1 MSSPIHVYSEIGKLK
16 TVMLHRPG
24 KELEN
29 LAPDILHRMLIDDIP
44 YLKIA
49 QEEHDAF
56 AHVLRQQGIKVLY
69 LEDLLAESLTDEKVR
84 RAFLDQLLDESSIK
98 KQDPLHQLLLNY
110 LQELPTK
117 EMVKTVIAGIRKS
130 AIHNSTPSLA
140 DLAEDPDYPFYLDPM
155 PNVYFTRDQQAAI
168 GSGMTINRMTFRA
181 RRRES
186 LFMETILKNHPDFKN
201 ATIPVWRDR
210 YHHGRLEGGDELV
223 LNNHVLA
230 VGISQRTSA
239 TAITDLAHNLFG
251 HSSYDTILAIK
262 IPHNHAMMHLD
273 TVFTMI
279 NYDQFTVHPFILDK
293 AGKID
298 IYVLQPDDH
307 NGVKITEKN
316 DLVQVLKENLH
327 LSELDLIP
335 TGGGGILVIVKDG
348 HLRGVAGVIDKD
360 FSAAKMA
367 EDINADELVILTTV
381 DHAFLNYGKENQ
393 QAIGKIKVEQLK
405 QYLAAGYFAAGSM
418 KPKIEAAIE
427 FVEKTGNLAIITSL
441 SNANKLADGVGT
453 IVYN

>member
-110 LQELPTK
+110 LQELLTK
-117 EMVKTVIAGIRKS
+117 EMVKTVIAGIIKS

-239 TAITDLAHNLFG
+239 TAITDLAHNLFD

-273 TVFTMI
+273 IVFTMI
-279 NYDQFTVHPFILDK
+279 NYNQFTVHPFILDK

-335 TGGGGILVIVKDG
+335 TGGGDPIAAPREQWNDG
-348 HLRGVAGVIDKD
+348 
-360 FSAAKMA
+360 S
-367 EDINADELVILTTV
+367 NT
-381 DHAFLNYGKENQ
+381 
-393 QAIGKIKVEQLK
+393 
-405 QYLAAGYFAAGSM
+405 
-418 KPKIEAAIE
+418 
-427 FVEKTGNLAIITSL
+427 LAIAPGEVVTYDRNYVSNDLLRKHGIIVHEIRSSEL
-441 SNANKLADGVGT
+441 SRGRGGPRCMSCPLIREDL
-453 IVYN
+453 

>member
-1 MSSPIHVYSEIGKLK
+1 
-16 TVMLHRPG
+16 MLHRPG

-56 AHVLRQQGIKVLY
+56 AHVLRQQGIKILY

-130 AIHNSTPSLA
+130 AVHNSTPSLA

-335 TGGGGILVIVKDG
+335 TGGGDPIAAPREQWNDG
-348 HLRGVAGVIDKD
+348 
-360 FSAAKMA
+360 S
-367 EDINADELVILTTV
+367 NT
-381 DHAFLNYGKENQ
+381 
-393 QAIGKIKVEQLK
+393 
-405 QYLAAGYFAAGSM
+405 
-418 KPKIEAAIE
+418 
-427 FVEKTGNLAIITSL
+427 LAIAPGEVVTYDRNYVSNDLLRKHGIIVHEIRSSEL
-441 SNANKLADGVGT
+441 SRGRGGPRCMSCPLIREDL
-453 IVYN
+453 

>member
-110 LQELPTK
+110 LQELLIK

-239 TAITDLAHNLFG
+239 TAITDLAHNLFD

-279 NYDQFTVHPFILDK
+279 NYNQFTVHPFILDK

-335 TGGGGILVIVKDG
+335 TGGGDPIAAPREQWNDG
-348 HLRGVAGVIDKD
+348 
-360 FSAAKMA
+360 S
-367 EDINADELVILTTV
+367 NT
-381 DHAFLNYGKENQ
+381 
-393 QAIGKIKVEQLK
+393 
-405 QYLAAGYFAAGSM
+405 
-418 KPKIEAAIE
+418 
-427 FVEKTGNLAIITSL
+427 LAIAPGEVVTYDRNYVSNDLLRKHGIIVHEIRSSEL
-441 SNANKLADGVGT
+441 SRGRGGPRCMSCPLIREDL
-453 IVYN
+453 

>member
-1 MSSPIHVYSEIGKLK
+1 MPSPIHVYSEIGKLK

-201 ATIPVWRDR
+201 ATIPVWR
-210 YHHGRLEGGDELV
+210 
-223 LNNHVLA
+223 
-230 VGISQRTSA
+230 
-239 TAITDLAHNLFG
+239 
-251 HSSYDTILAIK
+251 
-262 IPHNHAMMHLD
+262 
-273 TVFTMI
+273 TVIIMVT
-279 NYDQFTVHPFILDK
+279 LR
-293 AGKID
+293 AGM
-298 IYVLQPDDH
+298 
-307 NGVKITEKN
+307 N
-316 DLVQVLKENLH
+316 
-327 LSELDLIP
+327 
-335 TGGGGILVIVKDG
+335 
-348 HLRGVAGVIDKD
+348 
-360 FSAAKMA
+360 
-367 EDINADELVILTTV
+367 
-381 DHAFLNYGKENQ
+381 
-393 QAIGKIKVEQLK
+393 
-405 QYLAAGYFAAGSM
+405 
-418 KPKIEAAIE
+418 
-427 FVEKTGNLAIITSL
+427 
-441 SNANKLADGVGT
+441 
-453 IVYN
+453 

>member
-110 LQELPTK
+110 LQELLTK

-230 VGISQRTSA
+230 VGISQRTST

-335 TGGGGILVIVKDG
+335 TGGGDPIAAPREQWNDG
-348 HLRGVAGVIDKD
+348 
-360 FSAAKMA
+360 S
-367 EDINADELVILTTV
+367 NT
-381 DHAFLNYGKENQ
+381 
-393 QAIGKIKVEQLK
+393 
-405 QYLAAGYFAAGSM
+405 
-418 KPKIEAAIE
+418 
-427 FVEKTGNLAIITSL
+427 LAIAPGEVVTYDRNYVSNDLLRKHGIIVHEIRSSEL
-441 SNANKLADGVGT
+441 SRGRGGPRCMSCPLIREDL
-453 IVYN
+453 

>member
-110 LQELPTK
+110 LQELLTK

-239 TAITDLAHNLFG
+239 TAITDLAHNLFD

-279 NYDQFTVHPFILDK
+279 NYNQFTVHPFILDK

-335 TGGGGILVIVKDG
+335 TGGGDPIAAPREQWNDG
-348 HLRGVAGVIDKD
+348 
-360 FSAAKMA
+360 S
-367 EDINADELVILTTV
+367 NT
-381 DHAFLNYGKENQ
+381 
-393 QAIGKIKVEQLK
+393 
-405 QYLAAGYFAAGSM
+405 
-418 KPKIEAAIE
+418 
-427 FVEKTGNLAIITSL
+427 LAIAPGEVVTYDRNYVSNDLLRKHGIIVHEIRSSELSRGRGGPRCMSCSL
-441 SNANKLADGVGT
+441 IREDL
-453 IVYN
+453 

>member
-168 GSGMTINRMTFRA
+168 GSGKTINRMTFRA

-335 TGGGGILVIVKDG
+335 TGGGDPIAAPREQWNDG
-348 HLRGVAGVIDKD
+348 
-360 FSAAKMA
+360 S
-367 EDINADELVILTTV
+367 NT
-381 DHAFLNYGKENQ
+381 
-393 QAIGKIKVEQLK
+393 
-405 QYLAAGYFAAGSM
+405 
-418 KPKIEAAIE
+418 
-427 FVEKTGNLAIITSL
+427 LAIAPGEVVTYDRNYVSNDLLRKHGIIVHEIRSSEL
-441 SNANKLADGVGT
+441 SRGRGGPRCMSCPLVREDL
-453 IVYN
+453 

>member
-110 LQELPTK
+110 LQELLTK

-140 DLAEDPDYPFYLDPM
+140 ELAEDPDYPFYLDPM

-239 TAITDLAHNLFG
+239 TAITDLAHNLFD

-279 NYDQFTVHPFILDK
+279 NYNQFTVHPFILDK

-335 TGGGGILVIVKDG
+335 TGGGDPIAAPREQWNDG
-348 HLRGVAGVIDKD
+348 
-360 FSAAKMA
+360 S
-367 EDINADELVILTTV
+367 NT
-381 DHAFLNYGKENQ
+381 
-393 QAIGKIKVEQLK
+393 
-405 QYLAAGYFAAGSM
+405 
-418 KPKIEAAIE
+418 
-427 FVEKTGNLAIITSL
+427 LAIAPGEVVTYDRNYVSNDLLRKHGIIVHEIRSSEL
-441 SNANKLADGVGT
+441 SRGRGGPRCMSCPLIREDL
-453 IVYN
+453 

>member
-56 AHVLRQQGIKVLY
+56 AHVLSQQGIKVLY

-140 DLAEDPDYPFYLDPM
+140 DLAEAPDYPFYLDPM

-335 TGGGGILVIVKDG
+335 TGGGDPIAAPREQWNDG
-348 HLRGVAGVIDKD
+348 
-360 FSAAKMA
+360 S
-367 EDINADELVILTTV
+367 NT
-381 DHAFLNYGKENQ
+381 
-393 QAIGKIKVEQLK
+393 
-405 QYLAAGYFAAGSM
+405 
-418 KPKIEAAIE
+418 
-427 FVEKTGNLAIITSL
+427 LAIAPGEVVTYDRNYVSNDLLRKHGIIVHEIRSSEL
-441 SNANKLADGVGT
+441 SRGRGGPRCMSCPLVREDL
-453 IVYN
+453 

>member
-239 TAITDLAHNLFG
+239 TAITDLAHNLFD

-279 NYDQFTVHPFILDK
+279 NYNQFTVHPFILDK

-335 TGGGGILVIVKDG
+335 TGGGDPIAAPREQWNDG
-348 HLRGVAGVIDKD
+348 
-360 FSAAKMA
+360 S
-367 EDINADELVILTTV
+367 NT
-381 DHAFLNYGKENQ
+381 
-393 QAIGKIKVEQLK
+393 
-405 QYLAAGYFAAGSM
+405 
-418 KPKIEAAIE
+418 
-427 FVEKTGNLAIITSL
+427 LAIAPGEIVTYDRNYVSNDLLRKHGIIVHEIRSSEL
-441 SNANKLADGVGT
+441 SRGRGGPRCMSCPLIREDL
-453 IVYN
+453 

>member
-130 AIHNSTPSLA
+130 TIHNSTPSLA

-335 TGGGGILVIVKDG
+335 TGGGDPIAAPREQWNDG
-348 HLRGVAGVIDKD
+348 
-360 FSAAKMA
+360 S
-367 EDINADELVILTTV
+367 NT
-381 DHAFLNYGKENQ
+381 
-393 QAIGKIKVEQLK
+393 
-405 QYLAAGYFAAGSM
+405 
-418 KPKIEAAIE
+418 
-427 FVEKTGNLAIITSL
+427 LAIAPGEVVTYDRNYVTNDLLRIHGIIVHEIRSSEL
-441 SNANKLADGVGT
+441 SRGRGGPRCMSCPLIREDL
-453 IVYN
+453 

>member
-110 LQELPTK
+110 LQELLTK

-239 TAITDLAHNLFG
+239 TAITDLAHNLFD

-327 LSELDLIP
+327 LSKLDLIP
-335 TGGGGILVIVKDG
+335 TGGGDPIAAPREQWNDG
-348 HLRGVAGVIDKD
+348 
-360 FSAAKMA
+360 S
-367 EDINADELVILTTV
+367 NT
-381 DHAFLNYGKENQ
+381 
-393 QAIGKIKVEQLK
+393 
-405 QYLAAGYFAAGSM
+405 
-418 KPKIEAAIE
+418 
-427 FVEKTGNLAIITSL
+427 LAIAPGEVVTYDRNYVSNDLLRKHGIIVHKIRSSEL
-441 SNANKLADGVGT
+441 SRGRGGPRCMSCPLIREDL
-453 IVYN
+453 

>member
-110 LQELPTK
+110 LQELLTK

-239 TAITDLAHNLFG
+239 TAITDLAHNLFD

-279 NYDQFTVHPFILDK
+279 NYNQFTVHPFILDK

-298 IYVLQPDDH
+298 IYVLKPDDH

-335 TGGGGILVIVKDG
+335 TGGGDPIAAPREQWNDG
-348 HLRGVAGVIDKD
+348 
-360 FSAAKMA
+360 S
-367 EDINADELVILTTV
+367 NT
-381 DHAFLNYGKENQ
+381 
-393 QAIGKIKVEQLK
+393 
-405 QYLAAGYFAAGSM
+405 
-418 KPKIEAAIE
+418 
-427 FVEKTGNLAIITSL
+427 LAIAPGEVVTYDRNYVSNDLLRKHGIIVHEIRSSEL
-441 SNANKLADGVGT
+441 SRGRGGPRCMSCPLIREDL
-453 IVYN
+453 

>member
-239 TAITDLAHNLFG
+239 TAITDFAHNLFG

-327 LSELDLIP
+327 LSELDLIL
-335 TGGGGILVIVKDG
+335 TGGGDPIAAPREQWNDG
-348 HLRGVAGVIDKD
+348 
-360 FSAAKMA
+360 S
-367 EDINADELVILTTV
+367 NT
-381 DHAFLNYGKENQ
+381 
-393 QAIGKIKVEQLK
+393 
-405 QYLAAGYFAAGSM
+405 
-418 KPKIEAAIE
+418 
-427 FVEKTGNLAIITSL
+427 LAIAPGEVVTYDRNYVSNDLLRKHGIIVHEIRSSEL
-441 SNANKLADGVGT
+441 SRGRGGPRCMSCPLVREDL
-453 IVYN
+453 

>member
-49 QEEHDAF
+49 QEEHNAF

-110 LQELPTK
+110 LQELLTK

-239 TAITDLAHNLFG
+239 TAITDLAHNLFD

-279 NYDQFTVHPFILDK
+279 NYNQFTVHPFILDK

-335 TGGGGILVIVKDG
+335 TGGGDPIAAPREQWNDG
-348 HLRGVAGVIDKD
+348 
-360 FSAAKMA
+360 S
-367 EDINADELVILTTV
+367 NT
-381 DHAFLNYGKENQ
+381 
-393 QAIGKIKVEQLK
+393 
-405 QYLAAGYFAAGSM
+405 
-418 KPKIEAAIE
+418 
-427 FVEKTGNLAIITSL
+427 LAIAPGEVVTYDRNYVSNDLLRKHGIIVHEIRSSEL
-441 SNANKLADGVGT
+441 SRGRGGPRCMSCPLIREDL
-453 IVYN
+453 

>member
-279 NYDQFTVHPFILDK
+279 NYDQFTVDPFILDK

-335 TGGGGILVIVKDG
+335 TGGGDPIAAPREKWNDG
-348 HLRGVAGVIDKD
+348 
-360 FSAAKMA
+360 S
-367 EDINADELVILTTV
+367 NT
-381 DHAFLNYGKENQ
+381 
-393 QAIGKIKVEQLK
+393 
-405 QYLAAGYFAAGSM
+405 
-418 KPKIEAAIE
+418 
-427 FVEKTGNLAIITSL
+427 LAIAPGEVVTYDRNYVSNDLLRKHGIIVHEIRSSEL
-441 SNANKLADGVGT
+441 SRGRGGPRCMSCPLVREDL
-453 IVYN
+453 

>member
-110 LQELPTK
+110 LQELLIK

-140 DLAEDPDYPFYLDPM
+140 DLAKDPDYPFYLDPM

-239 TAITDLAHNLFG
+239 TAITDLAHNLFD

-279 NYDQFTVHPFILDK
+279 NYNQFTVHPFILDK

-335 TGGGGILVIVKDG
+335 TGGGDPIAAPREQWNDG
-348 HLRGVAGVIDKD
+348 
-360 FSAAKMA
+360 S
-367 EDINADELVILTTV
+367 NT
-381 DHAFLNYGKENQ
+381 
-393 QAIGKIKVEQLK
+393 
-405 QYLAAGYFAAGSM
+405 
-418 KPKIEAAIE
+418 
-427 FVEKTGNLAIITSL
+427 LAIAPGEVVTYDRNYVSNDLLRKHGIIVHEIRSSEL
-441 SNANKLADGVGT
+441 SRGRGGPRCMSCPLIREDL
-453 IVYN
+453 

>member
-98 KQDPLHQLLLNY
+98 KQDPLHQLLLHY
-110 LQELPTK
+110 LQELLTK

-239 TAITDLAHNLFG
+239 TAITDLAHNLFD

-273 TVFTMI
+273 IVFTMI
-279 NYDQFTVHPFILDK
+279 NYNQFTVHPFILDK

-335 TGGGGILVIVKDG
+335 TGGGDPIAAPREQWNDG
-348 HLRGVAGVIDKD
+348 
-360 FSAAKMA
+360 S
-367 EDINADELVILTTV
+367 NT
-381 DHAFLNYGKENQ
+381 
-393 QAIGKIKVEQLK
+393 
-405 QYLAAGYFAAGSM
+405 
-418 KPKIEAAIE
+418 
-427 FVEKTGNLAIITSL
+427 LAIAPGEVVTYDRNYVSNDLLRKHGIIVHEIRSSEL
-441 SNANKLADGVGT
+441 SRGRGGPRCMSCPLIREDL
-453 IVYN
+453 

>member
-239 TAITDLAHNLFG
+239 TAITDLAHNLFD

-279 NYDQFTVHPFILDK
+279 NYNQFTVHPFILDK

-298 IYVLQPDDH
+298 IYVLQPGDH

-335 TGGGGILVIVKDG
+335 TGGGDPIAAPREQWNDG
-348 HLRGVAGVIDKD
+348 
-360 FSAAKMA
+360 S
-367 EDINADELVILTTV
+367 NT
-381 DHAFLNYGKENQ
+381 
-393 QAIGKIKVEQLK
+393 
-405 QYLAAGYFAAGSM
+405 
-418 KPKIEAAIE
+418 
-427 FVEKTGNLAIITSL
+427 LAIAPGEVVTYDRNYVSNDLLRKHGIIVHEIRSSEL
-441 SNANKLADGVGT
+441 SRGRGGPRCMSCPLIREDL
-453 IVYN
+453 

>member
-29 LAPDILHRMLIDDIP
+29 LAPDILHRMLIDDIS

-279 NYDQFTVHPFILDK
+279 NYNQFTVHPFILDK

-335 TGGGGILVIVKDG
+335 TGGGDPIAAPREQWNDG
-348 HLRGVAGVIDKD
+348 
-360 FSAAKMA
+360 S
-367 EDINADELVILTTV
+367 NT
-381 DHAFLNYGKENQ
+381 
-393 QAIGKIKVEQLK
+393 
-405 QYLAAGYFAAGSM
+405 
-418 KPKIEAAIE
+418 
-427 FVEKTGNLAIITSL
+427 LAIAPGEVVTYDRNYVSNDLLRKHGIIVHEIRSSEL
-441 SNANKLADGVGT
+441 SRGRGGPRCMSCPLIREDL
-453 IVYN
+453 

>member
-140 DLAEDPDYPFYLDPM
+140 DLAEDPNYPFYLDPM

-335 TGGGGILVIVKDG
+335 TGGGDPIAAPREQWNDG
-348 HLRGVAGVIDKD
+348 
-360 FSAAKMA
+360 S
-367 EDINADELVILTTV
+367 NT
-381 DHAFLNYGKENQ
+381 
-393 QAIGKIKVEQLK
+393 
-405 QYLAAGYFAAGSM
+405 
-418 KPKIEAAIE
+418 
-427 FVEKTGNLAIITSL
+427 LAIAPGEVVTYDRNYVSNDLLRKHGIIVHEIRSSEL
-441 SNANKLADGVGT
+441 SRGRGGPRCMSCPLIREDL
-453 IVYN
+453 

>member
-273 TVFTMI
+273 TVFTII

-335 TGGGGILVIVKDG
+335 TGGGDPIAAPREQWNDG
-348 HLRGVAGVIDKD
+348 
-360 FSAAKMA
+360 S
-367 EDINADELVILTTV
+367 NT
-381 DHAFLNYGKENQ
+381 
-393 QAIGKIKVEQLK
+393 
-405 QYLAAGYFAAGSM
+405 
-418 KPKIEAAIE
+418 
-427 FVEKTGNLAIITSL
+427 LAIAPGEIVTYDRNYVSNDLLRKHGIIVHEIRSSEL
-441 SNANKLADGVGT
+441 SRGRGGPRCMSCPLIREDL
-453 IVYN
+453 

>member
-16 TVMLHRPG
+16 TVMLHRPE

-335 TGGGGILVIVKDG
+335 TGGGDPIAAPREQWNDG
-348 HLRGVAGVIDKD
+348 
-360 FSAAKMA
+360 S
-367 EDINADELVILTTV
+367 NT
-381 DHAFLNYGKENQ
+381 
-393 QAIGKIKVEQLK
+393 
-405 QYLAAGYFAAGSM
+405 
-418 KPKIEAAIE
+418 
-427 FVEKTGNLAIITSL
+427 LAIAPGEVVTYDRNYVSNDLLRKHGIIVHEIRSSEL
-441 SNANKLADGVGT
+441 SRSRGGPRCMSCPLVREDL
-453 IVYN
+453 

>member
-49 QEEHDAF
+49 QEEHNAF

-110 LQELPTK
+110 LQELLTK

-239 TAITDLAHNLFG
+239 TAITDLAHNLFD

-273 TVFTMI
+273 IVFTMI
-279 NYDQFTVHPFILDK
+279 NYNQFTVHPFILDK

-335 TGGGGILVIVKDG
+335 TGGGDPIAAPREQWNDG
-348 HLRGVAGVIDKD
+348 
-360 FSAAKMA
+360 S
-367 EDINADELVILTTV
+367 NT
-381 DHAFLNYGKENQ
+381 
-393 QAIGKIKVEQLK
+393 
-405 QYLAAGYFAAGSM
+405 
-418 KPKIEAAIE
+418 
-427 FVEKTGNLAIITSL
+427 LAIAPGEVVTYDRNYVSNDLLRKHGIIVHEIRSSEL
-441 SNANKLADGVGT
+441 SRGRGGPRCMSCPLIREDL
-453 IVYN
+453 

>member
-110 LQELPTK
+110 LQELLTK

-201 ATIPVWRDR
+201 ATIPVWRDL

-239 TAITDLAHNLFG
+239 TAITDLAHNLFD

-273 TVFTMI
+273 IVFTMI
-279 NYDQFTVHPFILDK
+279 NYNQFTVHPFILDK

-335 TGGGGILVIVKDG
+335 TSGGDPIAAPREQWNDG
-348 HLRGVAGVIDKD
+348 
-360 FSAAKMA
+360 S
-367 EDINADELVILTTV
+367 NT
-381 DHAFLNYGKENQ
+381 
-393 QAIGKIKVEQLK
+393 
-405 QYLAAGYFAAGSM
+405 
-418 KPKIEAAIE
+418 
-427 FVEKTGNLAIITSL
+427 LAIAPGEVVTYDRNYVSNDLLRKHGIIVHEIRSSEL
-441 SNANKLADGVGT
+441 SRGRGGPRCMSCPLIREDL
-453 IVYN
+453 

>member
-1 MSSPIHVYSEIGKLK
+1 MPSPIHVYSEIGKLK

-49 QEEHDAF
+49 QEKHDAF

-140 DLAEDPDYPFYLDPM
+140 DLAEDLDYPFYLDPM

-335 TGGGGILVIVKDG
+335 TGGGDPIAAPREQWNDGSNTLTIAPGEVVTYDRNYVSNDLLRKHGIIV
-348 HLRGVAGVIDKD
+348 HEIRSSELSRGRGGPRCMSCPLIR
-360 FSAAKMA
+360 
-367 EDINADELVILTTV
+367 EDL
-381 DHAFLNYGKENQ
+381 
-393 QAIGKIKVEQLK
+393 
-405 QYLAAGYFAAGSM
+405 
-418 KPKIEAAIE
+418 
-427 FVEKTGNLAIITSL
+427 
-441 SNANKLADGVGT
+441 
-453 IVYN
+453 

>member
-44 YLKIA
+44 YLKIV
-49 QEEHDAF
+49 QEEYDAF

-335 TGGGGILVIVKDG
+335 TGGGDPIAAPREQWNDG
-348 HLRGVAGVIDKD
+348 
-360 FSAAKMA
+360 S
-367 EDINADELVILTTV
+367 NT
-381 DHAFLNYGKENQ
+381 
-393 QAIGKIKVEQLK
+393 
-405 QYLAAGYFAAGSM
+405 
-418 KPKIEAAIE
+418 
-427 FVEKTGNLAIITSL
+427 LAIAPGEVVTYDRNYVSNDLLRKHGIIVHEIRSSEL
-441 SNANKLADGVGT
+441 SRGRGGPRCMSCPLIREDL
-453 IVYN
+453 

>member
-140 DLAEDPDYPFYLDPM
+140 DLAEDPDHPFYLDPM

-186 LFMETILKNHPDFKN
+186 LFMQTILKNHPDFKN

-335 TGGGGILVIVKDG
+335 TGGGDPIAAPREQWNDG
-348 HLRGVAGVIDKD
+348 
-360 FSAAKMA
+360 S
-367 EDINADELVILTTV
+367 NT
-381 DHAFLNYGKENQ
+381 
-393 QAIGKIKVEQLK
+393 
-405 QYLAAGYFAAGSM
+405 
-418 KPKIEAAIE
+418 
-427 FVEKTGNLAIITSL
+427 LAIAPGEVVTYDRNYVSNDLLRKHGIIVHEIRSSEL
-441 SNANKLADGVGT
+441 SRGRGGPRCMSCPLVREDL
-453 IVYN
+453 

>member
-110 LQELPTK
+110 LQELLTK

-239 TAITDLAHNLFG
+239 TAITDLAHNLFD
-251 HSSYDTILAIK
+251 HSSYATILAIK

-279 NYDQFTVHPFILDK
+279 NYNQFTVHPFILDK

-335 TGGGGILVIVKDG
+335 TGGGDPIAAPREQWNDG
-348 HLRGVAGVIDKD
+348 
-360 FSAAKMA
+360 S
-367 EDINADELVILTTV
+367 NT
-381 DHAFLNYGKENQ
+381 
-393 QAIGKIKVEQLK
+393 
-405 QYLAAGYFAAGSM
+405 
-418 KPKIEAAIE
+418 
-427 FVEKTGNLAIITSL
+427 LAIAPGEVVTYDRNYVSNDLLRKHGIIVHEIRSSEL
-441 SNANKLADGVGT
+441 SRGRGGPRCMSCPLIREDL
-453 IVYN
+453 

>member
-56 AHVLRQQGIKVLY
+56 AHVSRQQGIKVLY
-69 LEDLLAESLTDEKVR
+69 LEDLLAESLTDEKVC

-239 TAITDLAHNLFG
+239 TAITDLAHNLFD

-262 IPHNHAMMHLD
+262 IPHNYAMMHLD

-279 NYDQFTVHPFILDK
+279 NYNQFTVHPFILDK

-335 TGGGGILVIVKDG
+335 TGGGDPIAAPREQWNDG
-348 HLRGVAGVIDKD
+348 
-360 FSAAKMA
+360 S
-367 EDINADELVILTTV
+367 NT
-381 DHAFLNYGKENQ
+381 
-393 QAIGKIKVEQLK
+393 
-405 QYLAAGYFAAGSM
+405 
-418 KPKIEAAIE
+418 
-427 FVEKTGNLAIITSL
+427 LAIAPGEVVTYDRNYVSNDLLRKHGIIVHEIRSSEL
-441 SNANKLADGVGT
+441 SRGRGGPRCMSCPLIREDL
-453 IVYN
+453 

>member
-335 TGGGGILVIVKDG
+335 TGGGDPIAALREQWNDG
-348 HLRGVAGVIDKD
+348 
-360 FSAAKMA
+360 S
-367 EDINADELVILTTV
+367 NT
-381 DHAFLNYGKENQ
+381 
-393 QAIGKIKVEQLK
+393 
-405 QYLAAGYFAAGSM
+405 
-418 KPKIEAAIE
+418 
-427 FVEKTGNLAIITSL
+427 LAIAPGEVVTYDRNYVSNDLLRKHGIIVHEIRSSEL
-441 SNANKLADGVGT
+441 SRGRGGPRCMSCPLIREDL
-453 IVYN
+453 

>member
-239 TAITDLAHNLFG
+239 TAITDFAHNLFD

-335 TGGGGILVIVKDG
+335 TGGGDPIAAPREQWNDGSNTLVIAPGEVVTYDRNYVSNDL
-348 HLRGVAGVIDKD
+348 LRKHGIIVHEIRSSELSRGRGGPRCMSCPLIR
-360 FSAAKMA
+360 
-367 EDINADELVILTTV
+367 EDL
-381 DHAFLNYGKENQ
+381 
-393 QAIGKIKVEQLK
+393 
-405 QYLAAGYFAAGSM
+405 
-418 KPKIEAAIE
+418 
-427 FVEKTGNLAIITSL
+427 
-441 SNANKLADGVGT
+441 
-453 IVYN
+453 

>member
-140 DLAEDPDYPFYLDPM
+140 DLAEEPDYPFYLDPM

-335 TGGGGILVIVKDG
+335 TGGGDPIAAPREQWNDG
-348 HLRGVAGVIDKD
+348 
-360 FSAAKMA
+360 S
-367 EDINADELVILTTV
+367 NT
-381 DHAFLNYGKENQ
+381 
-393 QAIGKIKVEQLK
+393 
-405 QYLAAGYFAAGSM
+405 
-418 KPKIEAAIE
+418 
-427 FVEKTGNLAIITSL
+427 LAIAPGEVVTYDRNYVSNDLLRKHGIIVHEIRSSEL
-441 SNANKLADGVGT
+441 SRGRGGPRCMSCPLIREDL
-453 IVYN
+453 

>member
-84 RAFLDQLLDESSIK
+84 RAFLDQLPDESSIK

-239 TAITDLAHNLFG
+239 TAITDLAHNLFD

-335 TGGGGILVIVKDG
+335 TGGGDPIAAPREQWNDG
-348 HLRGVAGVIDKD
+348 
-360 FSAAKMA
+360 S
-367 EDINADELVILTTV
+367 NT
-381 DHAFLNYGKENQ
+381 
-393 QAIGKIKVEQLK
+393 
-405 QYLAAGYFAAGSM
+405 
-418 KPKIEAAIE
+418 
-427 FVEKTGNLAIITSL
+427 LAIAPGEVVTYDRNYVSNDLLRKHGIIVHEIRSSEL
-441 SNANKLADGVGT
+441 SRGRGGPRCMSCPLVREDL
-453 IVYN
+453 

>member
-155 PNVYFTRDQQAAI
+155 PNIYFTRDQQAAI

-335 TGGGGILVIVKDG
+335 TGGGDPIAAPREQWNDG
-348 HLRGVAGVIDKD
+348 
-360 FSAAKMA
+360 S
-367 EDINADELVILTTV
+367 NT
-381 DHAFLNYGKENQ
+381 
-393 QAIGKIKVEQLK
+393 
-405 QYLAAGYFAAGSM
+405 
-418 KPKIEAAIE
+418 
-427 FVEKTGNLAIITSL
+427 LAIAPGEVVTYDRNYVSNDLLRKHGIIVHEIRSSEL
-441 SNANKLADGVGT
+441 SRGRGGPRCMSCPLVREDL
-453 IVYN
+453 

>member
-335 TGGGGILVIVKDG
+335 TGGGDPIAAPREQWNDG
-348 HLRGVAGVIDKD
+348 
-360 FSAAKMA
+360 S
-367 EDINADELVILTTV
+367 NT
-381 DHAFLNYGKENQ
+381 
-393 QAIGKIKVEQLK
+393 
-405 QYLAAGYFAAGSM
+405 
-418 KPKIEAAIE
+418 
-427 FVEKTGNLAIITSL
+427 LAIVPGEVVTYDRNYVSNDLLRKHGIIVHEIRSSEL
-441 SNANKLADGVGT
+441 SRGRGGPRCMSCPLIREDL
-453 IVYN
+453 

>member
-130 AIHNSTPSLA
+130 TIHNSTPSLA

-239 TAITDLAHNLFG
+239 TAITDFAHNLFG

-335 TGGGGILVIVKDG
+335 TGGGDPIAAPREQWNDG
-348 HLRGVAGVIDKD
+348 
-360 FSAAKMA
+360 S
-367 EDINADELVILTTV
+367 NT
-381 DHAFLNYGKENQ
+381 
-393 QAIGKIKVEQLK
+393 
-405 QYLAAGYFAAGSM
+405 
-418 KPKIEAAIE
+418 
-427 FVEKTGNLAIITSL
+427 LAIAPGEVVTYDRNYVSNDLLRKHGIIVHEIRSSEL
-441 SNANKLADGVGT
+441 SRGRGGPRCMSCPLIREDL
-453 IVYN
+453 